1 LNPVFRRRIINRHSD
16 SLKRYGYHPNA
27 LYWSNADIQALR
39 FKVLAEIGVESGQS
53 VIDVGCGFADLCG
66 WFSAQSCEVSYTG
79 IDISPDLIEV
89 ARQRHPD
96 VKLFVGELFDGRFLA
111 REFDWVLLSGALNE
125 PYHDQGKYAK
135 KVIREMYRISRL
147 GVAYNLLNSDV
158 VRAPDLQSFSPSA
171 SLSYAQ
177 EQFGDASLRTDY
189 LDNDFTIYLYKKS

>member
-39 FKVLAEIGVESGQS
+39 FKVLAEIGVKPGQS
-53 VIDVGCGFADLCG
+53 VLDVGCGFADLYG
-66 WFSAQSCEVSYTG
+66 WFSAQSCEVAYTG
-79 IDISPDLIEV
+79 IDISPDLIAV
-89 ARQRHPD
+89 AKQRHPD
-96 VKLFVGELFDGRFLA
+96 AKLYVGELFDGRFLA

-125 PYHDQGKYAK
+125 PYNDQGKYAK

-171 SLSYAQ
+171 SLSYAR
-177 EQFGDASLRTDY
+177 EQFGNASLRTDY
-189 LDNDFTIYLYKKS
+189 LDNDFTIYLHKKA